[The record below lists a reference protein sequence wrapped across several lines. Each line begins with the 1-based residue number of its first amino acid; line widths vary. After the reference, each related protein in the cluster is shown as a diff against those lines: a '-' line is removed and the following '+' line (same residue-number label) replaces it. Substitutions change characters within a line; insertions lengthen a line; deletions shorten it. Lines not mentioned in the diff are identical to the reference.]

1 MGLLK
6 DQNFTQEITPGKP
19 IKASQVQ
26 GIVYSLS
33 GDYPVDIK
41 INGTLTAENI
51 NLSAGEGINALTLG
65 KLKIDDHP
73 DGFYL
78 HNSSLGTQ
86 EIQFHTGPINGIKTI
101 ILNSNELKF
110 NINNTNRIT
119 IGNSGTNIADD
130 VYIQGSIT
138 IADDIYIQGFIEAN
152 NITVDQLL
160 LAGIVKANDYKS
172 STDKPGISTSIIV
185 SNPNGDEV
193 TLEFE
198 NGLLV
203 SASVK

>member
-51 NLSAGEGINALTLG
+51 NLSTGGGINALTLG
-65 KLKIDDHP
+65 KLKIDDAP

-119 IGNSGTNIADD
+119 IGNSGTNIADS
-130 VYIQGSIT
+130 VFIK
-138 IADDIYIQGFIEAN
+138 DDLYIQGFIEAN
-152 NITVDQLL
+152 NIIVDQLL
-160 LAGIVKANDYKS
+160 FAGNIKANNYRS
-172 STDKPGISTSIIV
+172 SNNNPGISTSIIV

>member
-51 NLSAGEGINALTLG
+51 NLSAGGGINALTLG
-65 KLKIDDHP
+65 KLKIDDSP

-86 EIQFHTGPINGIKTI
+86 EIQFHTGPISGVKTI
-101 ILNSNELKF
+101 VLNSNELKF
-110 NINNTNRIT
+110 NIGNTNKIT
-119 IGNSGTNIADD
+119 ITEDD
-130 VYIQGSIT
+130 VSIQG
-138 IADDIYIQGFIEAN
+138 GV
-152 NITVDQLL
+152 TVDQSLF
-160 LAGIVKANDYKS
+160 AGIVKANNYHS
-172 STDKPGISTSIIV
+172 WTDKPGLSTSIIV
-185 SNPNGDEV
+185 SNPKGEEV

-203 SASVK
+203 SASIK